1 VILDYRSKRR
11 QSTDDD
17 QPSHPPAPVSEKR
30 AWIEMVFWLLGF
42 LAIALVMSRGKI

>member
-1 VILDYRSKRR
+1 MILDYHSNRR
-11 QSTDDD
+11 RHTSPEED
-17 QPSHPPAPVSEKR
+17 HPPAPVSEKR

>member
-1 VILDYRSKRR
+1 MLDYRSNRSR
-11 QSTDDD
+11 QS
-17 QPSHPPAPVSEKR
+17 SSEEVHPPAPVSERR

>member
-1 VILDYRSKRR
+1 MILDYRSKGR
-11 QSTDDD
+11 QPSDDD
-17 QPSHPPAPVSEKR
+17 QPSHPPEPVSERR